1 MDINTKLEK
10 YNGTDIEDLIDAFT
24 DEEIAIMDRT
34 LYDDYDY
41 VLDNDWSNEY
51 RAEVITFYIKEV
63 INV

>member
-1 MDINTKLEK
+1 MDINMKLEK

-63 INV
+63 ING